1 MQCFHEVVFK
11 DRMVIYSGLT
21 LVLTLEASSAEALIS
36 RPAYQRTGGIPGYLT
51 DFQLLLYN
59 TKESKQLIQRHWYI
73 AWTLLYVCMV

>member
-36 RPAYQRTGGIPGYLT
+36 RPSVGEPAAYQDT
-51 DFQLLLYN
+51 
-59 TKESKQLIQRHWYI
+59 
-73 AWTLLYVCMV
+73 